1 MANKSTNSK
10 KSVSAKNTV
19 KKEPVKKAATKKVEP
34 KKSTTAPIKKV
45 DVKTK
50 EIKKIEVKEEPKK
63 IEIKKIKDNKKENLI
78 KILKKN
84 FKSIGLGFI
93 ALLLVINVILVL
105 TGNEVKLRDG
115 KEVIASLDGEEIT
128 AEELF
133 NDLKNKAGN
142 ETLINIVDNFIASK
156 ELKDNSK
163 AKELAQQQLDGIKK
177 QYEDAGQNWE
187 DVLKQYGYSNEDTL
201 LQEFVVASKKELI
214 AKNYIEKSLTD
225 DEINKYY
232 EEEIYG
238 TYTVKHILV
247 KPATTDSMTDEE
259 KASAEE
265 AAKTKANEVITKLNE
280 GADWATL
287 VKEYSEDEG
296 SKDNEGLVENFTKG
310 DMVDEFFNATL
321 KLKDGKYSTEPV
333 KSEYG
338 YHVILKVSSTK
349 KPSLKD
355 KKDDIINTLIE
366 NKLSADAKLYTT
378 TWVSIRKKYN
388 LNIKDTSIKNAYEKS
403 ING

>member
-19 KKEPVKKAATKKVEP
+19 KKAPVKKAATKKVEP
-34 KKSTTAPIKKV
+34 KKSTTTPIKKV

-63 IEIKKIKDNKKENLI
+63 IEIKKIKVNKKENLI

-105 TGNEVKLRDG
+105 TGNEVKLKDG

-133 NDLKNKAGN
+133 KDLKNKFGN
-142 ETLINIVDNFIASK
+142 DTLINIVDNFIASK

-321 KLKDGKYSTEPV
+321 NLKDGKYSTEPV